1 MWAPKAPLQPIPGP
15 PCILTFWPAPFHTG
29 LPWTPL
35 QLRAFLTDTLLD
47 QLPNLADLQGF
58 LAHLALV
65 EPQPP
70 KKDLV
75 FEQVGTRKL
84 VALDSCP
91 LCQLLPATLH
101 FSPPDPRNLG
111 ATTAREQ
118 RQVEGHCQA
127 PAAACIQPLGAGP
140 PAAGPKVR
148 PAELADCVE
157 GMQKARAWAGCS
169 CAPIHQAQPDPPH
182 PLPRWANTYR
192 LDVLQAVAPEHP
204 RCAYCSTEASKRC
217 SRCQKEWYCCR

>member
-1 MWAPKAPLQPIPGP
+1 MGPQGTPQPSPGP
-15 PCILTFWPAPFHTG
+15 PCFLIFWPASFHTG

-58 LAHLALV
+58 LAHLALA

-84 VALDSCP
+84 VAGDYCP
-91 LCQLLPATLH
+91 LCQLLPATLRV
-101 FSPPDPRNLG
+101 SPSDPRDLG
-111 ATTAREQ
+111 AAGAREQ
-118 RQVEGHCQA
+118 RQVEGYRQA
-127 PAAACIQPLGAGP
+127 PAAACVQPLRAGP

-148 PAELADCVE
+148 PAEVAGGAELTRE
-157 GMQKARAWAGCS
+157 ARVWVGCS
-169 CAPIHQAQPDPPH
+169 RAPTPQAQPGPPD
-182 PLPRWANTYR
+182 PLPRWADTYR
-192 LDVLQAVAPEHP
+192 LDVLEAVAPERP
-204 RCAYCSTEASKRC
+204 RCAYCSAEASKRC